1 MTTRHRVALPFVT
14 GVITAVLILAAYYSA
29 AWGADGAAA
38 PVTESGLAEWWQT
51 GALAAPLA
59 ACAFGLLMLIDRVA
73 PERWR
78 WVAWLRRGRT
88 RAWASLA
95 IGNLSA
101 MLPAIADGS
110 VTWGGLSIA
119 LLGGLLAIEPGQ
131 KRRDEASGEIEAGE
145 EGAPT

>member
-1 MTTRHRVALPFVT
+1 MIVERNRLPVALGLLAGFVVT
-14 GVITAVLILAAYYSA
+14 FVAIQLAA
-29 AWGADGAAA
+29 ADASA

-59 ACAFGLLMLIDRVA
+59 ACAFALLMLIDRVA
-73 PERWR
+73 PESWR

-101 MLPAIADGS
+101 MLPAIATGD

-119 LLGGLLAIEPGQ
+119 LLGGLLAIEPGS
-131 KRRDEASGEIEAGE
+131 KRKDEASGEIDA
-145 EGAPT
+145 GAPT

>member
-1 MTTRHRVALPFVT
+1 MIRRLRYP
-14 GVITAVLILAAYYSA
+14 AVSGAAFGLMILVAYYSA
-29 AWGADGAAA
+29 AWGAPDGASA

-59 ACAFGLLMLIDRVA
+59 ACAFAVLMLIDRVA
-73 PERWR
+73 PASWR

-95 IGNLSA
+95 IANLSA
-101 MLPAIADGS
+101 MLPAVAAGT

-119 LLGGLLAIEPGQ
+119 LLGGLLAVEPGS
-131 KRRDEASGEIEAGE
+131 KRPGEASGEIEAGE
-145 EGAPT
+145 AQS